1 MGNAREEL
9 AKKLGLTNEQLTD
22 QLKVR
27 MGKNGTTGTA
37 EINNWYKEVFANERP
52 IIQERI
58 VPRGVDLESPISNTS
73 GFVKA
78 KKSRG
83 KHRIAIAGPSGS
95 GKTMTAMILAKEFGP
110 KVALVDTEYH
120 SAELYADIYNF
131 DVMVI
136 DAPFGVEKYVSAL
149 EMAIAAKYDT
159 IIFDSISPMWDGE
172 GGLLE
177 LKERIAG
184 RSGKNSYTAWGDI
197 TPLYKRF
204 VYHMLESPIHV
215 ISTVRSK
222 QEYAMTKDADGSTK
236 VTKLGM
242 GMIQRPGMEYEY
254 NVVFDMDM
262 KHNALASKDR
272 TNMFSSTI
280 PFPMDDKVGKQLMAW
295 LVK

>member
-9 AKKLGLTNEQLTD
+9 AKKLGLTNEQLTED
-22 QLKVR
+22 LKAR
-27 MGKNGTTGTA
+27 MAAHGTTGTA
-37 EINNWYKEVFANERP
+37 ELNNWYNEVFKGEKP
-52 IIQERI
+52 IVQEKI
-58 VPRGVDLESPISNTS
+58 VPRGVDIEPPAPKAG
-73 GFVKA
+73 GFTKA

-83 KHRIAIAGPSGS
+83 KHRIAIAGPSGA

-120 SAELYADIYNF
+120 SAELYADLFDF
-131 DVMVI
+131 DVLVI
-136 DAPFGVEKYVSAL
+136 DAPFGVEKYVGAL
-149 EMAIAAKYDT
+149 EQAIAAKYDS

-177 LKERIAG
+177 LKDRMIG
-184 RSGKNSYTAWGDI
+184 RGKNSFTAWGDI
-197 TPLYKRF
+197 TPLYKKF

-222 QEYAMTKDADGSTK
+222 QEYAMNKDSDGK
-236 VTKLGM
+236 VTVQKLGM

-262 KHNALASKDR
+262 QHNAIASKDR

-280 PFPMDDKVGKQLMAW
+280 PFPMDDKVGKQLMQW
-295 LVK
+295 LRG